1 MGWFSC
7 GVGGKSQN
15 SIASWVTVVIC
26 FLAKWSGFWGD
37 SVEGP
42 RPDLELSVAVAAGG
56 DDTAVGAEPHG
67 VDRARR
73 NGHDVAPMAHI
84 ALTGLR
90 PAYCDDGPIGPES
103 DAVVAARRH
112 GDDVG
117 PVLDSGPELRTSGR
131 ANSAVLQQAN
141 GVEIARR
148 HCTHPMPVVHLAPVS
163 YTHLTLPTTP
173 YV

>member
-73 NGHDVAPMAHI
+73 DGHDVAPMAHI
-84 ALTGLR
+84 ARR
-90 PAYCDDGPIGPES
+90 PRERTF
-103 DAVVAARRH
+103 AARTAFSCKPLR
-112 GDDVG
+112 
-117 PVLDSGPELRTSGR
+117 SGGS
-131 ANSAVLQQAN
+131 
-141 GVEIARR
+141 
-148 HCTHPMPVVHLAPVS
+148 HL
-163 YTHLTLPTTP
+163 
-173 YV
+173 